1 MTPARLGPAAQA
13 QAFAGRIFEASLAT
27 AELMSMYLGLR
38 LGLYQALAEREDCS
52 ADELAEAARITP
64 RYATEWLAQQAAA
77 GVVDAVD
84 PARYRLPAAHASALL
99 DDESRFA
106 IASLAL
112 LPIGGIAS
120 ALPELVAAYASGSGV
135 SYAAYGD
142 DFAGSQEG
150 LNKSVFLAQLPGWIE
165 SLLPEVHA
173 GLSRPGACIADV
185 GCGAGWSS
193 IALALAYP
201 SVQVDGFDPDPGATE
216 RARANAAAS
225 GVADRVRF
233 AGQTLHEPDRAYDLV
248 CVFDA
253 LHDLPRPVEVLTACR
268 TALAAGGS
276 VLVMEPN
283 VADEVQQPAPITE
296 RFFYAVSVLHCLPV
310 SLSEQPSAATG
321 TVIRPA
327 VVRAYAEAAGLT
339 DVTELPPVHRLH
351 RLYRLR
357 PPGG

>member
-13 QAFAGRIFEASLAT
+13 QALASRVFEASLAT

-38 LGLYQALAEREDCS
+38 LGLYQALADRVDCS
-52 ADELAEAARITP
+52 AGELAEAAGITP
-64 RYATEWLAQQAAA
+64 RYAVEWLGQQAAA
-77 GVVDAVD
+77 GVLEAVGD
-84 PARYRLPAAHASALL
+84 SRYLLPAGYASALL

-120 ALPELVAAYASGSGV
+120 ALPQLVEAYASGGGV

-142 DFAGSQEG
+142 DFAGSQQG
-150 LNKSVFLAQLPGWIE
+150 LNKSVFTQQLPGWVE
-165 SLLPEVHA
+165 SLLPDVHDR
-173 GLSRPGACIADV
+173 LSRPGARIADV

-193 IALALAYP
+193 ITLGLAYP
-201 SVQVDGFDPDPGATE
+201 GVQVDGFDPDPGATD
-216 RARANAAAS
+216 RARRNAAES
-225 GVADRVRF
+225 EVDDRVRF
-233 AGQTLHEPDRAYDLV
+233 TGRTLAEPDCGYDLV

-253 LHDLPRPVEVLTACR
+253 LHDLPRPVEVLAACR

-283 VADEVQQPAPITE
+283 VSDEVQQPASTTE

-310 SLSEQPSAATG
+310 SLTEQPSAATG
-321 TVIRPA
+321 TVIRPS
-327 VVRAYAEAAGLT
+327 VVRAYAEAAGLSE
-339 DVTELPPVHRLH
+339 VTELPPVHRLH